1 MLPKILLGIGLVATL
16 FSVLIFSG
24 KISIGKKA
32 DAPKGEVQLWGTLS
46 DNEMAPILQAFNP
59 KAKTYAVRYRYIP
72 ESDFERVLVE
82 SLANGQG
89 PDAILTPQQIILS
102 QAERVYVFPTPE
114 KNYRDVYVDG
124 ASIFSVENGTL
135 AIPITIEPMVLFYNR
150 SLFSKHGVLNPPA
163 AWDELVSMTPTLTV
177 KQGGQFL
184 ESAIALGTPS
194 VPYGKD
200 ILMAMV
206 MQLGQSPVLRL
217 INQANEIYYSVQA
230 NEAIGEKGDVYPLAA
245 VARYFT
251 QFADSGQSVYTW
263 PQSQTANPAD
273 LFVGEKLAMYIG
285 YSGEYQKL
293 RARNPRADFQM
304 TTFPQ
309 TKNYNTF
316 TMGMRM
322 YAIATLKSSKNPLAS
337 FTVQSDFSGLEIA
350 SQIAN
355 ITGGVPALRSYAATP
370 TLDPVIARSMLVA
383 KGWYD
388 RYPKDSSA
396 YTATMISDI
405 INFRYGVSDAVS
417 LYIARMRDL
426 YSKKI

>member
-1 MLPKILLGIGLVATL
+1 M

-24 KISIGKKA
+24 KINIGKKA
-32 DAPKGEVQLWGTLS
+32 DGPKGEVQVWGTLP
-46 DNEMAPILQAFNP
+46 DEDMAPILQTFNP
-59 KAKTYAVRYRYIP
+59 KAKTYAVRYKYVP
-72 ESDFERVLVE
+72 EQNFEKALLE
-82 SLANGQG
+82 GLANSQG
-89 PDAILTPQQIILS
+89 PDAILVPHQIILS
-102 QAERVYVFPTPE
+102 QSDRIYQFPTSE

-124 ASIFSVENGTL
+124 ASIFSTANGAL
-135 AIPITIEPMVLFYNR
+135 AIPITVEPMVLFYNR
-150 SLFSKHGVLNPPA
+150 TLFSKHGIINPPA
-163 AWDELVSMTPTLTV
+163 SWDELVAVTPALTV
-177 KQGGQFL
+177 HQGGQFL

-206 MQLGQSPVLRL
+206 TQLGQSPVVRL
-217 INQANEIYYSVQA
+217 ANQSNEIYYSVQA
-230 NEAIGEKGDVYPLAA
+230 NEPIGEKGDVFPLTAT
-245 VARYFT
+245 ARFFT
-251 QFADSGQSVYTW
+251 QFADSGQSTYTW
-263 PQSQTANPAD
+263 PQSQSADPTD

-293 RARNPRADFQM
+293 RTRNPRGDFQM

-316 TMGMRM
+316 SMGMRM
-322 YAIATLKSSKNPLAS
+322 YAMATLKSTKNPIASLTAASEFSSLA
-337 FTVQSDFSGLEIA
+337 VA

-355 ITGGVPALRSYAATP
+355 ITGGVPALRSYAVTP

-388 RYPKDSSA
+388 RFPTESSA

-405 INFRYGVSDAVS
+405 INFRYGVSDAVT

-426 YSKKI
+426 YAKKY